1 MITLT
6 SPAAGRL
13 SLPRPFWMLWL
24 GVLVNRSGAMVQPFL
39 SVYLTRVQ
47 GFGIGETGAVMAVF
61 GVGSVLS
68 HVVAGRLADR
78 FGRRV
83 TLTGG
88 MLATSASMVLMGA
101 ATGFAL
107 VAVTAFLLGLT
118 IESYRPASQAMVADL
133 VPPSARP
140 RAYGLLFWG
149 VNLGYAVAMV
159 AGGWFAD
166 RGATAM
172 FGVNAAVA
180 VVFAVL
186 VWRAVPESRPE
197 AAAES
202 GAWRLVLR
210 DPLMLAFSVVTTAY
224 GAMYAQA
231 FTTLPLAMAGQG
243 ITGVHFGL
251 VMALNGVL
259 IVVVQPLAGER
270 LSRLDP
276 NRVLAAGA
284 AVVATGFALTA
295 FVHDAGG
302 LAVTVVIWTA
312 GEIAVAG
319 SIPTIVSLLS
329 PPALQGTYAGLS
341 GMSWSVGAVLAPV
354 LGSFLLPFG
363 PGALWGGVGL
373 VGMAA
378 AFGATALGGPV
389 RRRVTFL

>member
-6 SPAAGRL
+6 SPAAGPL

-24 GVLVNRSGAMVQPFL
+24 GVLVNRAGAMVQPFL

-47 GFGIGETGAVMAVF
+47 GFEIGETGAVMAVF

-68 HVVAGRLADR
+68 HMVAGRLADR

-133 VPPSARP
+133 VPPSVRP

-166 RGATAM
+166 RGPTAM

-180 VVFAVL
+180 VAFAVL
-186 VWRAVPESRPE
+186 VWRAVPESRP
-197 AAAES
+197 AAAAS

-210 DPLMLAFSVVTTAY
+210 DPPMLAFCVVTTAY

-259 IVVVQPLAGER
+259 IVAVQPLVGER

-276 NRVLAAGA
+276 NRVLAAGT

-295 FVHDAGG
+295 FVHDAKG
-302 LAVTVVIWTA
+302 LAATVVIWTA

-373 VGMAA
+373 VGLAA

-389 RRRVTFL
+389 RRRASFL

>member
-6 SPAAGRL
+6 SPATGPL

-24 GVLVNRSGAMVQPFL
+24 GVLVNRAGAMVQPFL

-47 GFGIGETGAVMAVF
+47 GFGIGETGAVMSVF

-101 ATGFAL
+101 ATGFEL
-107 VAVTAFLLGLT
+107 VALTAFLLGLT

-133 VPPSARP
+133 VPPSVRP

-180 VVFAVL
+180 LAFAVL
-186 VWRAVPESRPE
+186 VWRAVPESRP
-197 AAAES
+197 AAVAGG

-210 DPLMLAFSVVTTAY
+210 DPLMLAFSVVVTAY

-251 VMALNGVL
+251 VMALNGLL
-259 IVVVQPLAGER
+259 IVAVQPLVGKR

-276 NRVLAAGA
+276 NRVLAAGT

-295 FVHDAGG
+295 FVHDAEG
-302 LAVTVVIWTA
+302 LAFTVVIWTV

-373 VGMAA
+373 VGLAA
-378 AFGATALGGPV
+378 AFGAAALGGPV
-389 RRRVTFL
+389 RRRARFL

>member
-1 MITLT
+1 MITHT
-6 SPAAGRL
+6 SPLAGSR

-24 GVLVNRSGAMVQPFL
+24 GIVVNRAGAMVQPFL

-47 GFGIGETGAVMAVF
+47 GFGIGETGAVMAAF

-68 HVVAGRLADR
+68 HMVAGRLADR
-78 FGRRV
+78 FGRRA

-88 MLATSASMVLMGA
+88 MLATSVSMVLMGA
-101 ATGFAL
+101 ASGFAF

-133 VPPSARP
+133 VPPSVRP

-180 VVFAVL
+180 VAFAVL
-186 VWRAVPESRPE
+186 VWRAVPESRQ
-197 AAAES
+197 AAPTG
-202 GAWRLVLR
+202 GAWRSVLR
-210 DPLMLAFSVVTTAY
+210 DPVMLAFSIVTAAY

-243 ITGVHFGL
+243 ISGVHFGL

-259 IVVVQPLAGER
+259 IVAVQPLAGKR

-276 NRVLAAGA
+276 NRVLAAGTA
-284 AVVATGFALTA
+284 IVATGFALTA
-295 FVHDAGG
+295 FVHDEGG
-302 LAVTVVIWTA
+302 LAVTVVVWTA

-329 PPALQGTYAGLS
+329 PPALQGTYAGVS

-354 LGSFLLPFG
+354 LGSLLLPLG
-363 PGALWGGVGL
+363 PGPLWGGVAA

-378 AFGATALGGPV
+378 ALGSIALGGPV
-389 RRRVTFL
+389 RLRSHTWT